1 MREDRIN
8 KSLIIQHFKDFYQ
21 ELVVLKAKALSGD
34 LLSNVEVSSK
44 TKDVIKVDE
53 NLIGKSLAREILD
66 RMYGFLLNQYDYVE
80 RHGGGF
86 AVRYYREVQYIMVAL
101 TDEVFLNLDW
111 IGKAEWEDNLLESR
125 IFNTQIAGERLFEN
139 IDHFLEVRDAAN
151 SDVGVLYIIALGLG
165 FKGKFKD
172 LDDHGIL
179 QEYRKK
185 LYARVMH
192 DTPYLLE
199 ETHLLFPQA
208 YQNTIDQRAAIK
220 MPNLR
225 VWYIALGAVFAVFL
239 LISSIVWVSTVS
251 SLENTM
257 HMLEKWSDKK

>member
-1 MREDRIN
+1 MREDRIS

-34 LLSNVEVSSK
+34 LIAKEQGGLGE
-44 TKDVIKVDE
+44 D
-53 NLIGKSLAREILD
+53 LIGKTLSREILD

-86 AVRYYREVQYIMVAL
+86 AVRYYKEVQYIMVAL

-111 IGKAEWEDNLLESR
+111 TGKTEWEDNLLESR
-125 IFNTQIAGERLFEN
+125 MFNTQVAGEKFFEN
-139 IDHFLEVRDAAN
+139 IDKFLEVRDAAN
-151 SDVGVLYIIALGLG
+151 SDVGVLYVIAIGLG
-165 FKGKFKD
+165 FKGRYKG

-208 YQNTIDQRAAIK
+208 YQSTIDQRASIK
-220 MPNLR
+220 MPNVR
-225 VWYIALGAVFAVFL
+225 FWYLALAGVIIAFLAISTIIWFATTT
-239 LISSIVWVSTVS
+239 SIEGSIERLSQWA
-251 SLENTM
+251 
-257 HMLEKWSDKK
+257 DKK